1 MSDNIK
7 TGSGQLMYFNQP
19 DYASHQAFLILKKQ
33 HDDLRKEF
41 DELKKK
47 VDGE

>member
-1 MSDNIK
+1 MAGSIK
-7 TGSGQLMYFNQP
+7 TGSDALMYFNQP
-19 DYASHQAFLILKKQ
+19 DYASHKAFLLLKKQ